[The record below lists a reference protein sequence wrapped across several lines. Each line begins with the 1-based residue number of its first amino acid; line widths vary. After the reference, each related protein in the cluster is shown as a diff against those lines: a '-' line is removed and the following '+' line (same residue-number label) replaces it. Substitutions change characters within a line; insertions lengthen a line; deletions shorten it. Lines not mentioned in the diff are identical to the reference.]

1 MRQFLNIAIVVFAIS
16 LLVKMP
22 VLAQANIDN
31 GQITGFSPVQGS
43 MVKKKIAGSAMGSE
57 CGHYLRSQ
65 SLRSGLNDQGKP
77 SEKTLAIGIAPV
89 SAAVDSADYVDSR
102 YVAFREAW
110 LVATAEMA
118 RMLES
123 EVKTKASRKLQTGL
137 NNQKEISEAEKA
149 AGYRQQAEQLE
160 AKQEKG
166 QDDLGS
172 AIKNGTRLL
181 NVVITDELKK
191 LGHDVDAERK
201 AKNEQNAA
209 KRDELLKKAAEAEEA
224 QKRLVSSRAFK
235 ELIEAV
241 ALQQMKGIY
250 SRFTNE
256 NLDPDG
262 DKTLMC
268 VVLQYSPKSERL
280 ADMMASRD
288 FSNIPKLDP
297 EDPLTQQLPDP
308 STPDGVFQLV
318 TSWGMT
324 VLIDENG
331 DVNLVAYGQAG
342 FENGDENQEIAAKE
356 SAKLR
361 AEGLIRLFINQ
372 TVSVQQ
378 ATGIAQD
385 VKTFTDKMK
394 TTKLTKE
401 SQSALEQGGDFLP
414 INGMTEI
421 VGWAGIHPVNNWG
434 IAGSVV
440 AWNASQAAGALQSK
454 ERQNKV
460 VKDTGGI
467 IKRNDTGQQNAPASS
482 SPRRGGLKGSTRSK
496 DF

>member
-1 MRQFLNIAIVVFAIS
+1 MRQFLKIFIVVFAIS
-16 LLVKMP
+16 LLGKTP
-22 VLAQANIDN
+22 VLAQANSDN

-43 MVKKKIAGSAMGSE
+43 MVRKKIAGSAMGSE
-57 CGHYLRSQ
+57 CGTYLRKN
-65 SLRSGLNDQGKP
+65 SLRNGLNDQGKP

-89 SAAVDSADYVDSR
+89 PAAVDSADYVDAR

-110 LVATAEMA
+110 LDATGQMA

-123 EVKTKASRKLQTGL
+123 EVSVKASRTLKTGL
-137 NNQKEISEAEKA
+137 NNEVEKSDAEKA
-149 AGYRQQAEQLE
+149 AGYRKQAGELEAEQ
-160 AKQEKG
+160 KG
-166 QDDLGS
+166 QDGIGG

-181 NVVITDELKK
+181 NAVINDELKK

-209 KRDELLKKAAEAEEA
+209 KREELLKKAAEAEEA
-224 QKRLVSSRAFK
+224 QKRLLSSRAFK
-235 ELIEAV
+235 ELIQAV
-241 ALQQMKGIY
+241 AQQRMKGIY

-262 DKTLMC
+262 SNTVMC

-297 EDPLTQQLPDP
+297 EVPLTEQLPDP
-308 STPDGVFQLV
+308 STPEGVFELV

-331 DVNLVAYGQAG
+331 DVNLVAYGQSG
-342 FENGDENQEIAAKE
+342 FENGDENLEIAAKE
-356 SAKLR
+356 KAKLK

-372 TVSVQQ
+372 TVAVQQ
-378 ATGIAQD
+378 ASSTSQD

-394 TTKLTKE
+394 NTKLTQASE
-401 SQSALEQGGDFLP
+401 STFSQESGFAP

-434 IAGSVV
+434 IAGSIV

-467 IKRNDTGQQNAPASS
+467 IKRSDPGQQNAPVSS